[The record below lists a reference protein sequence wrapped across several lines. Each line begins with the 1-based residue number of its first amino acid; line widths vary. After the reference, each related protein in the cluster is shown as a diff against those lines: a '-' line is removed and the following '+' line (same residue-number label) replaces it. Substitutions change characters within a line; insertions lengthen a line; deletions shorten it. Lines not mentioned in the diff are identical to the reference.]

1 MSNANEPA
9 KPCRATIN
17 RDTGELQP
25 FQFGNNDFECLGLT
39 KREYFAGLALQGL
52 LAGPHAESD
61 CGIEGLAHDA
71 VLAADKLL
79 AALEGNHA

>member
-1 MSNANEPA
+1 MNNADMPIEFIDASDPEFIRQ
-9 KPCRATIN
+9 CR
-17 RDTGELQP
+17 P
-25 FQFGNNDFECLGLT
+25 MKGLS

-52 LAGPHAESD
+52 LAGPYAEVD

-79 AALEGNHA
+79 AALENGHA

>member
-1 MSNANEPA
+1 MNNADMPIEFIDANDPEFIRQ
-9 KPCRATIN
+9 CR
-17 RDTGELQP
+17 P
-25 FQFGNNDFECLGLT
+25 MKGLS

-52 LAGPHAESD
+52 LAGPHAEAD

-79 AALEGNHA
+79 AALENGHA